1 MDEELI
7 AICQEIFKNLI
18 SQITM
23 HLRFMDIALDNYTF
37 APISTSIECDGV
49 YLYYQPIYI
58 IKSRKTKQRR

>member
-23 HLRFMDIALDNYTF
+23 HLRFMDIALDN
-37 APISTSIECDGV
+37 
-49 YLYYQPIYI
+49 
-58 IKSRKTKQRR
+58 